1 MIIAHGGV
9 QGDVSTERLPADA
22 VPALFAYS
30 LNRQLRKLYTGDY
43 FQFRQGS
50 TIKEY
55 PTDSID
61 TTQDAYLVKI
71 YDQKL
76 KHGVPVQ
83 DAVQLTENL
92 QPIISENTVTIE
104 DPNFELPSGPNNGH
118 HRDFN
123 YVGTSLVRPQ
133 VIALKSNSGKKI
145 TEGNIY
151 EVNLIRFQ
159 AGGFICRIRTD
170 DGGLRF
176 IGNRGVEYEVV
187 KQKNEISAN
196 FDQKE
201 YLDIPNLA
209 PFIGQNFTIT
219 AIGDGADIPRP
230 LLGVWGASDIITFE
244 PSDLATRFSFNSNLG
259 TIHNQ
264 DDKATQCFSGYDSTQ
279 NGNYVMT
286 VRTRTGQ
293 GSRTRTQVNPS
304 FTNLSIGRQDQRFYK
319 GTFIEA
325 TMHLGELTKLGSA
338 QLFQTTRIHH
348 GG

>member
-1 MIIAHGGV
+1 MIVAHSGI
-9 QGDVSTERLPADA
+9 QSDVSTERLPADA

-30 LNRQLRKLYTGDY
+30 LNRKLRYLYDGEYFRYRQTSGGEYDY
-43 FQFRQGS
+43 PSNTPNLGEDVF
-50 TIKEY
+50 I
-55 PTDSID
+55 
-61 TTQDAYLVKI
+61 VKI
-71 YDQKL
+71 YDQKV

-83 DAVQLTENL
+83 DAVQVDQSKQPKLTYDG
-92 QPIISENTVTIE
+92 S
-104 DPNFELPSGPNNGH
+104 
-118 HRDFN
+118 
-123 YVGTSLVRPQ
+123 
-133 VIALKSNSGKKI
+133 
-145 TEGNIY
+145 IY
-151 EVNLIRFQ
+151 EAL
-159 AGGFICRIRTD
+159 
-170 DGGLRF
+170 
-176 IGNRGVEYEVV
+176 
-187 KQKNEISAN
+187 

-201 YLDIPNLA
+201 YFDVPNLA
-209 PFIGQNFTIT
+209 SFIGQNFTIT
-219 AIGDGADIPRP
+219 AIGDGSDVPRP
-230 LLGVWGASDIITFE
+230 LIGIWGSSDIITFE

-264 DDKATQCFSGYDSTQ
+264 DDKATQCFSGYDPTQ

-286 VRTRTGQ
+286 VRTSTGQ